1 MVSESDREEKIGQKH
16 GRFIEIS
23 YFWNFMNGKVDLND

>member
-1 MVSESDREEKIGQKH
+1 MVSESNREEKIVQKH

-23 YFWNFMNGKVDLND
+23 YFWNFMNGKVDLNG